1 MSAPLAGYR
10 VLDMSRILAG
20 PWASQVLADL
30 GAEVIK
36 VERPGVGDDTRHW
49 GPPYLKDAQ
58 GNDTSESA
66 YFMCANRGKKSVA
79 VDFGRSDGQALI
91 HKLAAVSDVFIENY
105 KVGALKKYHLDYDT
119 LKSVNPRLVYCSI
132 TGFGQ
137 YGPYANRPGYD
148 FIIQG
153 MGGLM
158 SVTGKPGTSPGGG
171 PTKVGVAVT
180 DIFAGLYAANGIQ
193 AALLERVTSGVG
205 KHIDLAL
212 FDTCAAILANQ
223 ATNYL
228 IGGQVAEP
236 LGNTHP
242 NIVPYQS
249 FATSDSH
256 IIIAVGNDA
265 QFRALCHVV
274 GKTWLA
280 DDARY
285 ASNPERVHNRTHLCD
300 ELAEVIAQEN
310 CEFWLRALESKGIPC
325 GPINT
330 IDKVFQDPQIK
341 ARNMLVSV
349 KHPLAGDVLLPANPI
364 KFADAEARVPA
375 APPILG
381 ESTKDVLK
389 TVAGCSQTEINRL
402 IEKGVVS
409 D

>member
-1 MSAPLAGYR
+1 
-10 VLDMSRILAG
+10 
-20 PWASQVLADL
+20 
-30 GAEVIK
+30 
-36 VERPGVGDDTRHW
+36 
-49 GPPYLKDAQ
+49 
-58 GNDTSESA
+58 
-66 YFMCANRGKKSVA
+66 
-79 VDFGRSDGQALI
+79 
-91 HKLAAVSDVFIENY
+91 
-105 KVGALKKYHLDYDT
+105 
-119 LKSVNPRLVYCSI
+119 
-132 TGFGQ
+132 
-137 YGPYANRPGYD
+137 
-148 FIIQG
+148 

-205 KHIDLAL
+205 KYIDLAL

-285 ASNPERVHNRTHLCD
+285 ANNSERVNNRTQLCH
-300 ELAEVIAQEN
+300 ELAEAIAQEN
-310 CEFWLRALESKGIPC
+310 LEFWLRALESKGIPC

-349 KHPLAGDVLLPANPI
+349 NHPLAGDVLLPANPI
-364 KFADAEARVPA
+364 KFADAEARVPT
-375 APPILG
+375 APPLLG
-381 ESTKDVLK
+381 ESTEDVLK
-389 TVAGCSQTEINRL
+389 TVAGCSQAEINRL